1 MTDHQRLWRPPLT
14 PVAEHDP
21 VSDLEPR
28 EDDKYW
34 VVDDIDMGMA
44 HIAASAWPSIDRSGR
59 LEFRTAGSDEDE
71 EAFDES
77 FKVPLLEMQDFV
89 SGQRAQHGQLAADR
103 PLRIGDVFWCR
114 LSVDTEGT
122 GFVAQLLDVTYGA
135 RQETK
140 ASQKWAITS
149 TSGTSEPDRQSE
161 KFRSVTDL
169 VGGPEADASDESPED
184 PPKPAVSGSTASP
197 SI

>member
-1 MTDHQRLWRPPLT
+1 MTDYPLFWRPQVPSA
-14 PVAEHDP
+14 VDYDP
-21 VSDLEPR
+21 VVDLDPR
-28 EDDKYW
+28 EGDKYW

-44 HIAASAWPSIDRSGR
+44 HIAASPWPSIDESGR
-59 LEFRTAGSDEDE
+59 LEFRTVGSDEDE

-77 FKVPLLEMQDFV
+77 FRVPMPELQDFV
-89 SGQRAQHGQLAADR
+89 SGQRAERGQLAPSR

-114 LSVDTEGT
+114 LSVETEGT
-122 GFVAQLLDVTYGA
+122 GFGLQLLDVTFGA

-149 TSGTSEPDRQSE
+149 TSGASEPDRQPDNIS
-161 KFRSVTDL
+161 SVPDR
-169 VGGPEADASDESPED
+169 VGAPEADASDEVPDDSSR
-184 PPKPAVSGSTASP
+184 PAVPGSTASP

>member
-1 MTDHQRLWRPPLT
+1 MTDYPLFWRPQVPSA
-14 PVAEHDP
+14 VDYDP
-21 VSDLEPR
+21 VVDLDPR
-28 EDDKYW
+28 EGDKYW

-44 HIAASAWPSIDRSGR
+44 HIAASPWPSIDESGR
-59 LEFRTAGSDEDE
+59 LEFRTVGSDEDE

-77 FKVPLLEMQDFV
+77 FRVPMPELQDFV
-89 SGQRAQHGQLAADR
+89 SGQRAERGQLAPSR

-114 LSVDTEGT
+114 LSVETEGT
-122 GFVAQLLDVTYGA
+122 GFGLQLLDVTFGA